1 MARERRLFSEEFKR
15 EAVKLVGQPGA
26 SKVAIA
32 RDPGIAANLL
42 GQWCRDTN
50 VDAEG
55 TSVPEK
61 VSPQEYERMRRE
73 LAKVKTER
81 DILKGAR
88 LLRSQPQV
96 KYGFIAKYRAI
107 WPTRTMCRLLGVS
120 SSGFYDWLVRP
131 ARAHERE
138 NAQLLKAIKHSHEA
152 SDGTY
157 GSPRVVRDLID
168 ARYRISTHQS
178 AATLAPPQLNSS
190 ARNPAFCLAMYRA
203 GTRGRSRHHICSMR
217 PSVSSSSS

>member
-131 ARAHERE
+131 
-138 NAQLLKAIKHSHEA
+138 
-152 SDGTY
+152 
-157 GSPRVVRDLID
+157 VD

-217 PSVSSSSS
+217 PGVSSSSS